1 MFAGVRNK
9 SLTCE
14 KLLIIVYWFE
24 CCYCVTIILVRK
36 NDDGYNNCYVIC
48 ITSNTRHSQSQLCK
62 CTLPINCFKLRFQD
76 FKDIKLVECA
86 LSMTSVCSANI
97 MNFKEMVF
105 YASSMFNINDALNK
119 SHLIE
124 ALLIITFLMTFIKNY
139 ALKPAKNNIAHNIVR
154 L

>member
-1 MFAGVRNK
+1 MDNVVKMVKSQRQLTAMMQSVPSEMFAGVRNK

-14 KLLIIVYWFE
+14 KLLIIVWYWFE

-48 ITSNTRHSQSQLCK
+48 ITWNTRHSQSQLFK
-62 CTLPINCFKLRFQD
+62 CTLPINCFKLRFKD

-105 YASSMFNINDALNK
+105 LRKFYI
-119 SHLIE
+119 
-124 ALLIITFLMTFIKNY
+124 
-139 ALKPAKNNIAHNIVR
+139 
-154 L
+154 